1 MELWVDWICVAK
13 WYTNSVVALGGP
25 RKYCASSA
33 RVLHIFGS
41 SQHVET
47 SGGQFRSFHLH
58 ERGRLC
64 EVVSYVCHAGAWNLL
79 LEFPSPPLG
88 LSSQVGQNSTRLSS
102 HSGGWICRAS
112 GPASVHCSRTHGSL
126 PCPGVAR
133 SGAHYCD
140 GWGVK
145 RVCIPQHPQVSEF
158 ELRVCSPPDAHA
170 SSVVLRVCS
179 PQDPQASSFF
189 LCVCSPQDPQVS

>member
-1 MELWVDWICVAK
+1 MVHK
-13 WYTNSVVALGGP
+13 LGSRIGWP
-25 RKYCASSA
+25 EKILCASSA

-88 LSSQVGQNSTRLSS
+88 LSSQVGQNSIRLSS

-158 ELRVCSPPDAHA
+158 ELRVCRPPDPQA